1 MDQADERGKHLNVMP
16 RDTCRRRPARS
27 HCSRA
32 LAFTV
37 NLGSTLLA
45 ETAKCVQDVMPAAVR
60 RGAMAYDVVPPDP
73 AGTIESLG
81 ALGYTLESAIA
92 DLVDNSIDAGAGTVD
107 INFHWNGPASYITVA
122 DDGHG
127 MTEEELQGAMAI
139 AARGPRA
146 SRQVAE
152 LGRFGMG
159 LKTAS
164 FSQASRLSVWT
175 RPLGNKQA
183 SIRVW
188 DLEHVVDSG
197 EWQLLHEADK
207 PGAKILTRVSESLSG
222 PGTVVLWQ
230 RLSKLV
236 DEFAELDD
244 KDSHRQFLDAV
255 ARVEAH
261 LAMTFGRFLPG
272 GRRAGGR
279 TLRIQING
287 ARVQAWDPFLQ
298 WHESTLIRP
307 IERLQAEG
315 QAITLHPFVLPPKR
329 RLTDEEY
336 QRAGGPRGWLE
347 QQGFYV
353 YRNDRLIVAGGWLG
367 LSGFRSDEKHVLGRI
382 AIEIPSTLDH
392 AWSVDVKKATAHP
405 PITLRGSLSRTAK
418 AIRAEAQQVL
428 SSIGKTIAHE
438 KADELS
444 FVWRPER
451 SGGDLRLRINWDH
464 PLVKQALRVSPD
476 ARPTVKALL
485 RFMEETVPLPA
496 LRMLFDQEE
505 DRDYEP
511 FSKAPTGETISI
523 AERMYS
529 AYVSQGL
536 TPQQAAIRLQHTSP
550 FNEYPDLLS
559 ALHLT

>member
-1 MDQADERGKHLNVMP
+1 
-16 RDTCRRRPARS
+16 
-27 HCSRA
+27 
-32 LAFTV
+32 
-37 NLGSTLLA
+37 
-45 ETAKCVQDVMPAAVR
+45 
-60 RGAMAYDVVPPDP
+60 MAYDVVPPDP

-92 DLVDNSIDAGAGTVD
+92 DLVDNSVDAGAGTVN
-107 INFHWNGPASYITVA
+107 INFHWNGPASYITVV

-127 MTEEELQGAMAI
+127 MTEAELQTAMAI
-139 AARGPRA
+139 GARGPGTPRSA
-146 SRQVAE
+146 AE

-164 FSQASRLSVWT
+164 FSQALRLSVWT
-175 RPLGNKQA
+175 RLAKNKQPNV
-183 SIRVW
+183 RVW
-188 DLEHVVDSG
+188 DLQHIVDSG
-197 EWQLLHEADK
+197 EWQLLHEADEA
-207 PGAKILTRVSESLSG
+207 GEEILAQVSAFMSG

-230 RLSKLV
+230 RLTKLV
-236 DEFAELDD
+236 DELAETGYE
-244 KDSHRQFLDAV
+244 DSHRLFLEAV

-261 LAMTFGRFLPG
+261 LAMTFGRFLSG
-272 GRRAGGR
+272 AQRVRGRSLEIR
-279 TLRIQING
+279 ING

-315 QAITLHPFVLPPKR
+315 QSVTLHPFILPPKR
-329 RLTDEEY
+329 RLSDEEY
-336 QRAGGPRGWLE
+336 QRAAGPRGWLE

-353 YRNDRLIVAGGWLG
+353 YRNDRLIAAGGWLG
-367 LSGFRSDEKHVLGRI
+367 LPPFRSDEKHILARI

-405 PITLRGSLSRTAK
+405 PITMRGSLSRTAK
-418 AIRAEAQQVL
+418 ATRAEAQRML
-428 SSIGKTIAHE
+428 SSIGKTVAHE

-451 SGGDLRLRINWDH
+451 ANGDLRLRINWQH
-464 PLVKQALRVSPD
+464 PLVKQALQASPD

-511 FSKAPTGETISI
+511 FSKSTTDEIISI
-523 AERMYS
+523 AKRMYG
-529 AYVSQGL
+529 AYVSHGL
-536 TPQQAAIRLQHTSP
+536 TPQQAAFRLQHTTP

>member
-1 MDQADERGKHLNVMP
+1 
-16 RDTCRRRPARS
+16 
-27 HCSRA
+27 
-32 LAFTV
+32 
-37 NLGSTLLA
+37 
-45 ETAKCVQDVMPAAVR
+45 
-60 RGAMAYDVVPPDP
+60 MAYDIVPPDP
-73 AGTIESLG
+73 AGMIESLG

-92 DLVDNSIDAGAGTVD
+92 DLVDNSIDADACMVD

-127 MTEEELQGAMAI
+127 MTEAELQTAMAI
-139 AARGPRA
+139 AARGPR
-146 SRQVAE
+146 SIRSSAE

-175 RPLGNKQA
+175 RSSATNHP
-183 SIRVW
+183 SVRVW
-188 DLEHVVDSG
+188 DLQHVVDSG
-197 EWQLLHEADK
+197 EWQLLHEADEA
-207 PGAKILTRVSESLSG
+207 GEKILAQASALQPGS
-222 PGTVVLWQ
+222 GTVVLWQ

-236 DEFAELDD
+236 DELADLDD
-244 KDSHRQFLDAV
+244 EDSHGQFLQAV
-255 ARVEAH
+255 ARVDAH

-279 TLRIQING
+279 SLQMRING
-287 ARVQAWDPFLQ
+287 AEVQAWDPFLQ
-298 WHESTLIRP
+298 WHESTLIQP
-307 IERLQAEG
+307 VELLQADSR
-315 QAITLHPFVLPPKR
+315 AVTLHPFVLPPKR
-329 RLTDEEY
+329 RLTDEEH
-336 QRAGGPRGWLE
+336 QRAAGPRGWLE

-367 LSGFRSDEKHVLGRI
+367 LSGFRSDEKHILARI

-392 AWSVDVKKATAHP
+392 SWSVDVKKATAHP
-405 PITLRGSLSRTAK
+405 PIMLRGSLTRTAK
-418 AIRAEAQQVL
+418 ATRAAAQLVL
-428 SSIGKTIAHE
+428 SSIGKTVAHE
-438 KADELS
+438 KGDELS

-451 SGGDLRLRINWDH
+451 TGSDLRLRINWDH
-464 PLVKQALRVSPD
+464 PLVKQALQTSPD

-496 LRMLFDQEE
+496 LRMLFDQEK
-505 DRDYEP
+505 DRDYQP
-511 FSKAPTGETISI
+511 FSKIPTDEIISI

-536 TPQQAAIRLQHTSP
+536 TPQQAAVRLKHTSP

-559 ALHLT
+559 LLHLT

>member
-1 MDQADERGKHLNVMP
+1 MV
-16 RDTCRRRPARS
+16 
-27 HCSRA
+27 
-32 LAFTV
+32 
-37 NLGSTLLA
+37 
-45 ETAKCVQDVMPAAVR
+45 
-60 RGAMAYDVVPPDP
+60 YDVVPPDP

-92 DLVDNSIDAGAGTVD
+92 DLVDNSIDAGACTVD
-107 INFHWNGPASYITVA
+107 INFFWNGPASYLTVV

-127 MTEEELQGAMAI
+127 MTEAELQVAMAI
-139 AARGPRA
+139 AARGPRT
-146 SRQVAE
+146 SRSAAE

-175 RPLGNKQA
+175 RSAQNQQP
-183 SIRVW
+183 SVRVW
-188 DLEHVVDSG
+188 DLERVVDSG
-197 EWQLLHEADK
+197 EWQLLHEANDT
-207 PGAKILTRVSESLSG
+207 GERVLAQASALLSG

-236 DEFAELDD
+236 NELTDLDD
-244 KDSHRQFLDAV
+244 KDSHRQFLEAM

-261 LAMTFGRFLPG
+261 LAMTFGRFLPA
-272 GRRAGGR
+272 GRRAGVR
-279 TLRIQING
+279 SLQIRING
-287 ARVQAWDPFLQ
+287 AEVQAWDPFLR
-298 WHESTLIRP
+298 WHEATLIRP

-315 QAITLHPFVLPPKR
+315 QAVTLRPFVLPPKR

-336 QRAGGPRGWLE
+336 QRAAGPCGWLE

-353 YRNDRLIVAGGWLG
+353 YRNDRLIVPGGWLE
-367 LSGFRSDEKHVLGRI
+367 LPGFRSDEKHILARI
-382 AIEIPSTLDH
+382 AIEIPSGLDH

-405 PITLRGSLSRTAK
+405 PIALRGSLSRTAK
-418 AIRAEAQQVL
+418 ATRTEAHLAL
-428 SSIGKTIAHE
+428 SSIGKTVAHE
-438 KADELS
+438 KADDLS

-451 SGGDLRLRINWDH
+451 SRGDLRLRINWGH
-464 PLVKQALRVSPD
+464 PLVKQALQASPD
-476 ARPTVKALL
+476 TRATLKALL

-511 FSKAPTGETISI
+511 FSKTPTDEIISI
-523 AERMYS
+523 AERMYG
-529 AYVSQGL
+529 AYVSYGL
-536 TPQQAAIRLQHTSP
+536 TPQQAAVRLQHTSP

>member
-1 MDQADERGKHLNVMP
+1 
-16 RDTCRRRPARS
+16 
-27 HCSRA
+27 
-32 LAFTV
+32 
-37 NLGSTLLA
+37 
-45 ETAKCVQDVMPAAVR
+45 
-60 RGAMAYDVVPPDP
+60 MAYDLVPPDP

-81 ALGYTLESAIA
+81 ALGYTLESAVA

-107 INFHWNGPASYITVA
+107 INFHWNGPDSYIAVT

-127 MTEEELQGAMAI
+127 MTEAELQTAMTI
-139 AARGPRA
+139 AARGPRTVRSA
-146 SRQVAE
+146 AE

-175 RPLGNKQA
+175 RLAKDTPP
-183 SIRVW
+183 SVRVW
-188 DLEHVVDSG
+188 DLENVVGSG
-197 EWQLLHEADK
+197 EWQLLHEADEA
-207 PGAKILTRVSESLSG
+207 GEKILMQESARLSG
-222 PGTVVLWQ
+222 SGTVVLWQ

-236 DEFAELDD
+236 DELAELEDE
-244 KDSHRQFLDAV
+244 DSHRQFLEAV

-261 LAMTFGRFLPG
+261 LAMTFDRFLRG
-272 GRRAGGR
+272 GRRVGSR
-279 TLRIQING
+279 SLQIRING
-287 ARVQAWDPFLQ
+287 AGVRAWDPFLQ
-298 WHESTLIRP
+298 WHDSTLIRP
-307 IERLQAEG
+307 VERLEAEG
-315 QAITLHPFVLPPKR
+315 VAVTVQPFVLPPKR

-336 QRAGGPRGWLE
+336 QRAAGPRGWLE

-367 LSGFRSDEKHVLGRI
+367 LPGFRSDEKHILARI

-405 PITLRGSLSRTAK
+405 PISLRGSMRRTAK
-418 AIRAEAQQVL
+418 ATRAEAQRVL
-428 SSIGKTIAHE
+428 SSIGKTVAHE

-464 PLVKQALRVSPD
+464 PLVKQALQASSD

-505 DRDYEP
+505 NRDYEP
-511 FSKAPTGETISI
+511 FSKTPTAEIMGI
-523 AERMYS
+523 AERMYG
-529 AYVSQGL
+529 AYISHGL
-536 TPQQAAIRLQHTSP
+536 TPIQAAIRLQHTSP

-559 ALHLT
+559 ALHLI

>member
-1 MDQADERGKHLNVMP
+1 
-16 RDTCRRRPARS
+16 
-27 HCSRA
+27 
-32 LAFTV
+32 
-37 NLGSTLLA
+37 
-45 ETAKCVQDVMPAAVR
+45 
-60 RGAMAYDVVPPDP
+60 MAYDIVPPDP

-92 DLVDNSIDAGAGTVD
+92 DLVDNSIDANAGTVD
-107 INFHWNGPASYITVA
+107 INFCWNGSASYITVV

-127 MTEEELQGAMAI
+127 MTEAELQVAMAI
-139 AARGPRA
+139 AARGPHTTRSA
-146 SRQVAE
+146 AE

-175 RPLGNKQA
+175 RSARNQQP
-183 SIRVW
+183 SVRVW
-188 DLEHVVDSG
+188 DLQHVVESG
-197 EWQLLHEADK
+197 EWQLLHEADET
-207 PGAKILTRVSESLSG
+207 GEKILAQASALLPG

-236 DEFAELDD
+236 DELSDLGDE
-244 KDSHRQFLDAV
+244 DSHRQLLEAV

-261 LAMTFGRFLPG
+261 LAMTFGRFLLG
-272 GRRAGGR
+272 GRRAGVR
-279 TLRIQING
+279 SLQIRING
-287 ARVQAWDPFLQ
+287 VDVQAWDPFLH

-315 QAITLHPFVLPPKR
+315 QAVTLRPFVLPPKR

-336 QRAGGPRGWLE
+336 QRAAGPRGWLE

-353 YRNDRLIVAGGWLG
+353 YRNDRLIVAGGWLE
-367 LSGFRSDEKHVLGRI
+367 LPGFPSDEKHILARI
-382 AIEIPSTLDH
+382 GIEIPSGLDH

-405 PITLRGSLSRTAK
+405 PIVLRGSLSRTAK
-418 AIRAEAQQVL
+418 ATRAEAQLVL
-428 SSIGKTIAHE
+428 SSIGKTVAYE

-451 SGGDLRLRINWDH
+451 TAGDLRLRINWDH
-464 PLVKQALRVSPD
+464 PLVKQALQLSSD
-476 ARPTVKALL
+476 ARPTVRALL

-496 LRMLFDQEE
+496 LRMLFEQDV

-511 FSKAPTGETISI
+511 FSKSASDEIISI

-536 TPQQAAIRLQHTSP
+536 TPQQAAVRLQHTSP

-559 ALHLT
+559 ALYLT

>member
-1 MDQADERGKHLNVMP
+1 
-16 RDTCRRRPARS
+16 
-27 HCSRA
+27 
-32 LAFTV
+32 
-37 NLGSTLLA
+37 
-45 ETAKCVQDVMPAAVR
+45 
-60 RGAMAYDVVPPDP
+60 MAYDVVPPDP

-92 DLVDNSIDAGAGTVD
+92 DVVDNSIDAGADKVD
-107 INFHWNGPASYITVA
+107 INFCWNGPASYITVA
-122 DDGHG
+122 DNGHG
-127 MTEEELQGAMAI
+127 MTETELQTAMAI

-146 SRQVAE
+146 SRSAAE

-175 RPLGNKQA
+175 RPAKDKQA
-183 SIRVW
+183 NVRVW

-197 EWQLLHEADK
+197 EWRLLHEADDA
-207 PGAKILTRVSESLSG
+207 GQKILTQASGLLSG
-222 PGTVVLWQ
+222 SGTVVLWQ

-236 DEFAELDD
+236 DELAELGYE
-244 KDSHRQFLDAV
+244 DSHRQFLEAV

-272 GRRAGGR
+272 GRHPGVRS
-279 TLRIQING
+279 LQIRINEITI
-287 ARVQAWDPFLQ
+287 RAWDPFLQ

-307 IERLQAEG
+307 VERLQAEG
-315 QAITLHPFVLPPKR
+315 QAVTLHPFVLPPKR

-336 QRAGGPRGWLE
+336 QLAAGPRGWLE

-353 YRNDRLIVAGGWLG
+353 YRNDRLIAAGGWLG
-367 LSGFRSDEKHVLGRI
+367 LPGFRSDEKHILARI

-418 AIRAEAQQVL
+418 ATRADAQRML
-428 SSIGKTIAHE
+428 SSISKTVAHE

-464 PLVKQALRVSPD
+464 PLVKEALQASPD
-476 ARPTVKALL
+476 ARPSVKALL

-511 FSKAPTGETISI
+511 FSKAPDDEVISI
-523 AERMYS
+523 AERMFG

-536 TPQQAAIRLQHTSP
+536 TPQQASVRLRHTSP

-559 ALHLT
+559 ALHLS

>member
-1 MDQADERGKHLNVMP
+1 
-16 RDTCRRRPARS
+16 
-27 HCSRA
+27 
-32 LAFTV
+32 
-37 NLGSTLLA
+37 
-45 ETAKCVQDVMPAAVR
+45 
-60 RGAMAYDVVPPDP
+60 MAYDVVPPDP

-92 DLVDNSIDAGAGTVD
+92 DLVDNSIDADAHAVN
-107 INFHWNGPASYITVA
+107 INFHWSGPNSYITVA

-127 MTEEELQGAMAI
+127 MTEAELQTAMAI
-139 AARGPRA
+139 AARGPRTYRSA
-146 SRQVAE
+146 AE

-175 RPLGNKQA
+175 RPLESEQPTV
-183 SIRVW
+183 RVW
-188 DLEHVVDSG
+188 DLEHVVNAG
-197 EWQLLHEADK
+197 EWQLLHQADDA
-207 PGAKILTRVSESLSG
+207 GEKILAHESTHLSG

-236 DEFAELDD
+236 DELAELDD
-244 KDSHRQFLDAV
+244 EDSHRQFLEAV

-272 GRRAGGR
+272 GRHTGARPLQIR
-279 TLRIQING
+279 ING
-287 ARVQAWDPFLQ
+287 AEVKAWDPFLQ
-298 WHESTLIRP
+298 WHGSTLTRP
-307 IERLQAEG
+307 IERLQVEG
-315 QAITLHPFVLPPKR
+315 QAVTLQPFVLPPKR
-329 RLTDEEY
+329 RLTNEEY
-336 QRAGGPRGWLE
+336 QLAAGPHGWLE

-353 YRNDRLIVAGGWLG
+353 YRNNRLIVAGDWLG
-367 LSGFRSDEKHVLGRI
+367 LPGFRNDEKHILARI

-405 PITLRGSLSRTAK
+405 PITLRGSLRRTAK
-418 AIRAEAQQVL
+418 ATRAEAQRVL
-428 SSIGKTIAHE
+428 SSIGKTVAHE
-438 KADELS
+438 KADDLS

-451 SGGDLRLRINWDH
+451 NGGDLRLRINWDH
-464 PLVKQALRVSPD
+464 PLVKQALQASPD
-476 ARPTVKALL
+476 ARPTVRALL

-496 LRMLFDQEE
+496 LRILFDQEE

-511 FSKAPTGETISI
+511 FSKAPTDEIISI
-523 AERMYS
+523 AERMYG

-536 TPQQAAIRLQHTSP
+536 TPQQAIIRLQHTPP

-559 ALHLT
+559 ALHLI

>member
-1 MDQADERGKHLNVMP
+1 M
-16 RDTCRRRPARS
+16 T
-27 HCSRA
+27 
-32 LAFTV
+32 
-37 NLGSTLLA
+37 
-45 ETAKCVQDVMPAAVR
+45 
-60 RGAMAYDVVPPDP
+60 YDVVPPDP

-81 ALGYTLESAIA
+81 ALGYTLEAAIA
-92 DLVDNSIDAGAGTVD
+92 DLVDNSIDAAARTVN
-107 INFHWNGPASYITVA
+107 ITFHWNGPDSYLTVT

-127 MTEEELQGAMAI
+127 MTGAELQTAMAI

-146 SRQVAE
+146 ARGAAE

-164 FSQASRLSVWT
+164 FSQASRLSVWSRT
-175 RPLGNKQA
+175 AERVPPHV
-183 SIRVW
+183 RVW
-188 DLEHVVDSG
+188 DLQRVVKAE
-197 EWQLLHEADK
+197 EWQLLHEADEDGEK
-207 PGAKILTRVSESLSG
+207 VFAHESATLSG

-236 DEFAELDD
+236 DELAELDD
-244 KDSHRQFLDAV
+244 ENSHGQFLEAV

-272 GRRAGGR
+272 GTRRPGAR
-279 TLRIQING
+279 TLALRING
-287 ARVQAWDPFLQ
+287 AEVQAWDPFLQ

-307 IERLQAEG
+307 AERLQAEG
-315 QAITLHPFVLPPKR
+315 QSVILQPFVLPPKR
-329 RLTDEEY
+329 RMTDEEY

-367 LSGFRSDEKHVLGRI
+367 LAGFRSDEKHILARI

-405 PITLRGSLSRTAK
+405 PMTLRGSLSRTAK
-418 AIRAEAQQVL
+418 ATRAEAQRVL
-428 SSIGKTIAHE
+428 SSIGKTVAHE

-451 SGGDLRLRINWDH
+451 RGGDLRLRVNWEH
-464 PLVKQALRVSPD
+464 PLVKQALQASPD
-476 ARPTVKALL
+476 ARPTVRALL

-511 FSKAPTGETISI
+511 FSKTPSDEIIEI
-523 AERMYS
+523 AERMYG

-536 TPQQAAIRLQHTSP
+536 TPQQATVRLQHTSP
-550 FNEYPDLLS
+550 FNEYPDLLA